1 MNTENDSLEPPR
13 PHGDMQVPVVSAMR
27 RYATSPWTDER
38 IELVRTLWSQGVSAQ
53 RIARELGAGISRGA
67 VLGKIHRLGI
77 VEMSPNSGARRS
89 ERNDAQLVVERE
101 HDLANE
107 LPASQCEF
115 PNSQRELPAWVRD
128 AAPYID
134 DPLVDADIPASQRRA
149 LLELSDRA
157 CRWPVGDPCCP
168 DFFFCGAEAFPG
180 KPYCVAHCARGYRR
194 EEATTPSG
202 RAPALSRAR
211 ISAALALSSRA
222 ANRPPTGDGLK
233 KGMKR
238 RNQDSRTSTSA
249 WLLVHES

>member
-1 MNTENDSLEPPR
+1 MNAKNDSPEPPR

-27 RYATSPWTDER
+27 RYATSPWTNER

-89 ERNDAQLVVERE
+89 ERDDAHLVVERE
-101 HDLANE
+101 LDVANE
-107 LPASQCEF
+107 PTATQCEL
-115 PNSQRELPAWVRD
+115 PNSQCELPAWVRD

-149 LLELSDRA
+149 LLELSDCA

-180 KPYCVAHCARGYRR
+180 TPYCVAHCARAYRA
-194 EEATTPSG
+194 EQATTRPG
-202 RAPALSRAR
+202 RTPASSRAR
-211 ISAALALSSRA
+211 ISRHWPFGHARR
-222 ANRPPTGDGLK
+222 NDRRDDGQE

-238 RNQDSRTSTSA
+238 RRQDSRTSANT
-249 WLLVHES
+249 